1 MYMYNW
7 FLLSPSL
14 LSYFVIKF
22 WLCNTP
28 ASFSVFLSKNLR
40 GGQEERL
47 EMELARKEK
56 SNCPVTFTIVLRE
69 TERERERQ
77 KERVKIIRG

>member
-1 MYMYNW
+1 MYNW

-69 TERERERQ
+69 TKRE
-77 KERVKIIRG
+77 KERVKIFRGRRVLL